1 MALAVNLLRVS
12 PIAIGLT
19 SPFDLGNAVRR
30 EHDNRGTAEGGTL
43 PSAISKRAKIEG
55 RWLRR
60 CLEVL

>member
-19 SPFDLGNAVRR
+19 SPFNLGNAIRR

-43 PSAISKRAKIEG
+43 PSAISEHSEN
-55 RWLRR
+55 RR
-60 CLEVL
+60 SLVEASS